1 MSKLAIHI
9 FNQSIFDGKL
19 PNKDI
24 INDLGIYWAGVADK
38 KPFYNIDKP
47 IYSSVE
53 KELSNEEIKQSILSL
68 SNNLF
73 TVENKHPLLT
83 IGDVYK
89 PFDLLLKVRF
99 KGNEKDAESYLIEQ
113 GYNDVTKYIDSLI
126 FDGKGKF
133 DAYKA
138 SEFLKSMGYIRV
150 SEVGR
155 DEITIYRK
163 VNGVMKSVNIKSDT
177 VSIFMAMIKG
187 HPKEAML
194 SNELHKARAS
204 VNNVWLLFEGTPY
217 DLQMDTK
224 NTVYRAFSNG
234 VAKITKGKLEF
245 EIVNYDK
252 LKLFIE
258 TESMKHVIEHFDIQ
272 SRKIGNF
279 EKFFR
284 YAIVGHD
291 REELTEKEAKDV
303 LAFYSV
309 IGYLLSNFKDLALNK
324 AIIFSD
330 AGADDVNR
338 NGRRGKTLIMQA
350 LRMFTPTIMKGGT
363 EFDPNYRHNHAG
375 TESIH
380 KLYFIDDVPRN
391 FNYHALY
398 TNISGGISAERK
410 GTKAVEIPYSH
421 SPKFMI
427 TTNWVVP
434 RNNNEASTIARF
446 AEYQLSNFFN
456 ASHTPQDYFN
466 EVFFQDWDK
475 EEWQLFHEFMLTCIM
490 MFLNDGLI
498 EIEYSKEAD
507 NYFAYFSNSVI
518 EEEMQRI
525 MNELKTKTEF
535 TVTDFLRE
543 HSKENLYK
551 YKPIFNS
558 RNSRDRINVWIE
570 YHKLNCKYTQHKKI
584 WESFLDNDND
594 NISVNN
600 SKSLPF

>member
-1 MSKLAIHI
+1 MSTKIAKHI
-9 FNQSIFDGKL
+9 FNTVVLNDLL
-19 PNKDI
+19 PNEDI
-24 INDLGIYWAGVADK
+24 MQSVGLHWTGVANGGITY
-38 KPFYNIDKP
+38 YNI
-47 IYSSVE
+47 E
-53 KELSNEEIKQSILSL
+53 KKDMPDNEIEKSTLSL
-68 SNNLF
+68 EKGRGVF
-73 TVENKHPLLT
+73 IIENEYPNFNV
-83 IGDVYK
+83 GDVYS
-89 PFDLLLKVRF
+89 PFDLLVKLRF
-99 KGNEKDAESYLIEQ
+99 KGDEKSAETYLITQ
-113 GYNDVTKYIDSLI
+113 GYDDVLKYIEQLI
-126 FDGKGKF
+126 FDEKGKF
-133 DAYKA
+133 DAFKA
-138 SEFLKSMGYIRV
+138 SELLRSMGYIRV
-150 SEVGR
+150 SEIGR
-155 DEITIYRK
+155 DEILIYRI

-194 SNELHKARAS
+194 ANELHKARAS
-204 VNNVWLLFEGTPY
+204 VNNVWLMFEGTPY
-217 DLQMDTK
+217 DLQMDTE
-224 NTVYRAFSNG
+224 NTVYRAYANG
-234 VAKITKGKLEF
+234 VAKITKGSLTVELIKYE
-245 EIVNYDK
+245 D
-252 LKLFIE
+252 LKLFMP
-258 TESMKHVIEHFDIQ
+258 TESMKHILKIFDVKN
-272 SRKIGNF
+272 RVIGNF

-338 NGRRGKTLIMQA
+338 NGRRGKTLIIQA
-350 LRMFTPTIMKGGT
+350 LRMFTPSIIKGGT
-363 EFDPNYRHNHAG
+363 EFDPNYRHNHAA

-434 RNNNEASTIARF
+434 RNNDEASTIARF

-456 ASHTPQDYFN
+456 ANHTPQQYFG
-466 EVFFQDWDK
+466 EVFFQDWDEK
-475 EEWQLFHEFMLTCIM
+475 EWQLFHEFILTCIM
-490 MFLNDGLI
+490 IFLNDGLI

-507 NYFAYFSNSVI
+507 NYFAYFSNGVV

-525 MNELKTKTEF
+525 MNEMRSKAEF

-543 HSKENLYK
+543 HSKEELYK

-558 RNSRDRINVWIE
+558 RNARDRINIWIE
-570 YHKLNCKYTQHKKI
+570 YHKLKWKYNTQWKK
-584 WESFLDNDND
+584 WEYDFNVKDAKN
-594 NISVNN
+594 
-600 SKSLPF
+600 LPF

>member
-1 MSKLAIHI
+1 MSTKIAKHI
-9 FNQSIFDGKL
+9 FNTVVFNDLL

-24 INDLGIYWAGVADK
+24 MQSIGLHWTGVANGGRTY
-38 KPFYNIDKP
+38 YNIEKKDMPDNEIEKSTLSIDKGSGVF
-47 IYSSVE
+47 IIE
-53 KELSNEEIKQSILSL
+53 NE
-68 SNNLF
+68 
-73 TVENKHPLLT
+73 HPNFNV
-83 IGDVYK
+83 GDVYS
-89 PFDLLLKVRF
+89 PFDLLVKLQF
-99 KGNEKDAESYLIEQ
+99 KGDEKSAETYLITQ
-113 GYNDVTKYIDSLI
+113 GYDDVLKYIEQLI
-126 FDGKGKF
+126 FDEKRKF
-133 DAYKA
+133 DAFKA
-138 SEFLKSMGYIRV
+138 SELLKSMGYIRV
-150 SEVGR
+150 SEIGR
-155 DEITIYRK
+155 DEILIYRI
-163 VNGVMKSVNIKSDT
+163 VNGVMKLVNIKSDT

-194 SNELHKARAS
+194 ANELHKARAS
-204 VNNVWLLFEGTPY
+204 VNNVWLLLEGKPY

-224 NTVYRAFSNG
+224 NTVYEAYANG
-234 VAKITKGKLEF
+234 VAKITKGSLEI
-245 EIVNYDK
+245 ELIKYED
-252 LKLFIE
+252 LKLFMP
-258 TESMKHVIEHFDIQ
+258 TESMKHILKIFDVKN
-272 SRKIGNF
+272 RVIGNF

-338 NGRRGKTLIMQA
+338 NGRRGKTLIIQA
-350 LRMFTPTIMKGGT
+350 LRMFTPSIIKGGT
-363 EFDPNYRHNHAG
+363 EFDPNYRHNHAA

-380 KLYFIDDVPRN
+380 KLYFIDDVPKN

-434 RNNNEASTIARF
+434 RNNDEASTIARF

-456 ASHTPQDYFN
+456 ANHTPQQYFG
-466 EVFFQDWDK
+466 EVFFQDWDEK
-475 EEWQLFHEFMLTCIM
+475 EWQLFHEFILTCIM
-490 MFLNDGLI
+490 IFLNDGLI

-507 NYFAYFSNSVI
+507 NYFAYFSNSVV

-525 MNELKTKTEF
+525 MNVMEAKTEF
-535 TVTDFLRE
+535 TVTDFIRE
-543 HSKENLYK
+543 HSKEELYK

-558 RNSRDRINVWIE
+558 RNARDRINIWVE
-570 YHKLNCKYTQHKKI
+570 YRKLKWKYNTQWKK
-584 WESFLDNDND
+584 WEK
-594 NISVNN
+594 NITVKDAKN
-600 SKSLPF
+600 LPF

>member
-1 MSKLAIHI
+1 MSTKIAKHI
-9 FNQSIFDGKL
+9 FNTVVFNDLL

-24 INDLGIYWAGVADK
+24 MQSIGLHWTGVANGGRTY
-38 KPFYNIDKP
+38 YNIEKKDMPDNEIEKSTLSIDKASG
-47 IYSSVE
+47 IF
-53 KELSNEEIKQSILSL
+53 I
-68 SNNLF
+68 
-73 TVENKHPLLT
+73 VENEYPNFNV
-83 IGDVYK
+83 GDVYN
-89 PFDLLLKVRF
+89 PFDLLVKLRF
-99 KGNEKDAESYLIEQ
+99 KGDEKSAETYLIAQ
-113 GYNDVTKYIDSLI
+113 GYDDVLKYIEQLI
-126 FDGKGKF
+126 FDEKRKF
-133 DAYKA
+133 DAFKA
-138 SEFLKSMGYIRV
+138 SELLKSMGYIRV
-150 SEVGR
+150 SEIGR
-155 DEITIYRK
+155 DEILIYRI

-187 HPKEAML
+187 HPKEAIL
-194 SNELHKARAS
+194 ANELHKARAS
-204 VNNVWLLFEGTPY
+204 VNNVWLMFEGKPY

-224 NTVYRAFSNG
+224 GTVYIPFANG
-234 VAKITKGKLEF
+234 VAKITKGSLTVELIKYEG
-245 EIVNYDK
+245 
-252 LKLFIE
+252 LKLFMP
-258 TESMKHVIEHFDIQ
+258 TESMKHILKVFDVKN
-272 SRKIGNF
+272 RVIGNF

-338 NGRRGKTLIMQA
+338 NGRRGKTLIIQA
-350 LRMFTPTIMKGGT
+350 LRMFTPSIIKGGT
-363 EFDPNYRHNHAG
+363 EFDPNYRHVHAG

-434 RNNNEASTIARF
+434 RNNDEASTIARF

-456 ASHTPQDYFN
+456 ANHTPQQYFG
-466 EVFFQDWDK
+466 EVFFQDWDEK
-475 EEWQLFHEFMLTCIM
+475 EWQLFHEFILTCIM
-490 MFLNDGLI
+490 VFLNDGLV

-507 NYFAYFSNSVI
+507 NYFAYFSNSVV

-525 MNELKTKTEF
+525 MNVMEAKTEF
-535 TVTDFLRE
+535 TVTDFIRE
-543 HSKENLYK
+543 HSKEELYK

-558 RNSRDRINVWIE
+558 RNARDRINIWIE
-570 YHKLNCKYTQHKKI
+570 YHKLKWKYNTQWKK
-584 WESFLDNDND
+584 WEK
-594 NISVNN
+594 NITVKDAKN
-600 SKSLPF
+600 LPF

>member
-1 MSKLAIHI
+1 MSTKIAKHI
-9 FNQSIFDGKL
+9 FNTVVFNDLL
-19 PNKDI
+19 PNEDI
-24 INDLGIYWAGVADK
+24 IRSIGINWTGVANGGITY
-38 KPFYNIDKP
+38 YNIEKKDMSDDDIEKSTLSIDKASGKF
-47 IYSSVE
+47 I
-53 KELSNEEIKQSILSL
+53 
-68 SNNLF
+68 
-73 TVENKHPLLT
+73 VENEHPDFNV
-83 IGDVYK
+83 GDVYS
-89 PFDLLLKVRF
+89 PFDLLVKLRF
-99 KGNEKDAESYLIEQ
+99 KGDEKSAETYLITQ
-113 GYNDVTKYIDSLI
+113 GYDDVLKYIEQLI
-126 FDGKGKF
+126 FDGKRKF
-133 DAYKA
+133 DAFKA
-138 SEFLKSMGYIRV
+138 SELLKSMGYIRV
-150 SEVGR
+150 SEIGR
-155 DEITIYRK
+155 DEILIYRI

-187 HPKEAML
+187 HPKEAIL
-194 SNELHKARAS
+194 ANELHKARAS
-204 VNNVWLLFEGTPY
+204 VNNVWLMFEGKPY

-224 NTVYRAFSNG
+224 DTVYIPFANG
-234 VAKITKGKLEF
+234 VAKITKGSLEI
-245 EIVNYDK
+245 ELIGYEN
-252 LKLFIE
+252 LKLFMP
-258 TESMKHVIEHFDIQ
+258 TESMKHNLKLFDV
-272 SRKIGNF
+272 RNRVIGNF

-284 YAIVGHD
+284 CAIVGHD

-330 AGADDVNR
+330 AGADDVKR
-338 NGRRGKTLIMQA
+338 NGRRGKTLIIQA
-350 LRMFTPTIMKGGT
+350 LRMFAPSIIKGGT

-434 RNNNEASTIARF
+434 RNNDEASTIARF

-456 ASHTPQDYFN
+456 ANHTPQQYFG
-466 EVFFQDWDK
+466 EVFFQDWDEK
-475 EEWQLFHEFMLTCIM
+475 EWQLFHEFILTCIM

-498 EIEYSKEAD
+498 EIEYSKESD
-507 NYFAYFSNSVI
+507 NYFAYFSNSVV

-525 MNELKTKTEF
+525 MNEMGTNTEF

-543 HSKENLYK
+543 HSKEELYK

-558 RNSRDRINVWIE
+558 RNARDRINIWIE
-570 YHKLNCKYTQHKKI
+570 YHKLKWKYNTQWKK
-584 WESFLDNDND
+584 WEYDFNVKDAKN
-594 NISVNN
+594 
-600 SKSLPF
+600 LPF

>member
-1 MSKLAIHI
+1 MSTKIAKHI
-9 FNQSIFDGKL
+9 FNTVVFNDLL
-19 PNKDI
+19 PNEDI
-24 INDLGIYWAGVADK
+24 MQSVGLHWTGVANGGITY
-38 KPFYNIDKP
+38 YNI
-47 IYSSVE
+47 E
-53 KELSNEEIKQSILSL
+53 KKDMPDNEIEKSTLSL
-68 SNNLF
+68 EKGRGVF
-73 TVENKHPLLT
+73 IIENEYPNFNV
-83 IGDVYK
+83 GDVYS
-89 PFDLLLKVRF
+89 PFDLLVKLRF
-99 KGNEKDAESYLIEQ
+99 KGDEKSAETYLITQ
-113 GYNDVTKYIDSLI
+113 GYDDVLKYIEQLI
-126 FDGKGKF
+126 FDEKGKF
-133 DAYKA
+133 DAFKA
-138 SEFLKSMGYIRV
+138 SGLLKSMGYIRV
-150 SEVGR
+150 SEIGR
-155 DEITIYRK
+155 DEILIYRI

-194 SNELHKARAS
+194 ANELHKARAS
-204 VNNVWLLFEGTPY
+204 VNNVWLMFEGIPY
-217 DLQMDTK
+217 DLQMDTE
-224 NTVYRAFSNG
+224 NTVYRAYANG
-234 VAKITKGKLEF
+234 VAKITKGSL
-245 EIVNYDK
+245 IVELTKYED
-252 LKLFIE
+252 LKLFMP
-258 TESMKHVIEHFDIQ
+258 TESMKHILKIFDVKN
-272 SRKIGNF
+272 RVIGNF

-338 NGRRGKTLIMQA
+338 NGRRGKTLIIQA
-350 LRMFTPTIMKGGT
+350 LRMFTPSIIKGGT
-363 EFDPNYRHNHAG
+363 EFDPNYRHNHAA

-410 GTKAVEIPYSH
+410 GIKAVEIPYSH

-434 RNNNEASTIARF
+434 RNNDEASTIARF

-456 ASHTPQDYFN
+456 ANHTPQQYFG
-466 EVFFQDWDK
+466 EVFFQDWDEK
-475 EEWQLFHEFMLTCIM
+475 EWQLFHEFILTCIM
-490 MFLNDGLI
+490 IFLNDGLI

-507 NYFAYFSNSVI
+507 NYFAYFSNSVV

-525 MNELKTKTEF
+525 MNVMEAKTEF
-535 TVTDFLRE
+535 TVTDFIRE
-543 HSKENLYK
+543 HSKETLYK

-558 RNSRDRINVWIE
+558 RNARDRINIWIE
-570 YHKLNCKYTQHKKI
+570 YHKLKWKYNTQWKK
-584 WESFLDNDND
+584 WEYDFNVKDAE
-594 NISVNN
+594 I
-600 SKSLPF
+600 LPF

>member
-1 MSKLAIHI
+1 MSTKIAKHI
-9 FNQSIFDGKL
+9 FNTVVLNDLL
-19 PNKDI
+19 PNEDI
-24 INDLGIYWAGVADK
+24 MQSVGLHWTGVANGGITY
-38 KPFYNIDKP
+38 YNI
-47 IYSSVE
+47 E
-53 KELSNEEIKQSILSL
+53 KKDMPDNEIEKSTLSL
-68 SNNLF
+68 EKGRGVF
-73 TVENKHPLLT
+73 IIENEYPNFNV
-83 IGDVYK
+83 GDVYS
-89 PFDLLLKVRF
+89 PFDLLVKLRF
-99 KGNEKDAESYLIEQ
+99 KGDEKSAETYLITQ
-113 GYNDVTKYIDSLI
+113 GYDDVLKYIEQLI
-126 FDGKGKF
+126 FDEKGKF
-133 DAYKA
+133 DAFKA
-138 SEFLKSMGYIRV
+138 SELLRSMGYIRV
-150 SEVGR
+150 SEIGR
-155 DEITIYRK
+155 DEILIYRI

-194 SNELHKARAS
+194 ANELHKARAS
-204 VNNVWLLFEGTPY
+204 VNNVWLMFEGTPY
-217 DLQMDTK
+217 DLQMDTE
-224 NTVYRAFSNG
+224 NTVYRAYANG
-234 VAKITKGKLEF
+234 VAKITKGSLTVELIKYE
-245 EIVNYDK
+245 D
-252 LKLFIE
+252 LKLFMP
-258 TESMKHVIEHFDIQ
+258 TESMKHILKIFDVKN
-272 SRKIGNF
+272 RVIGNF

-338 NGRRGKTLIMQA
+338 NGRRGKTLIIQA
-350 LRMFTPTIMKGGT
+350 LRMFTPSIIKGGT

-434 RNNNEASTIARF
+434 RNNDEASTIARF

-456 ASHTPQDYFN
+456 ANHTPQQYFG
-466 EVFFQDWDK
+466 EVFFQDWDEK
-475 EEWQLFHEFMLTCIM
+475 EWQLFHEFILTCIM
-490 MFLNDGLI
+490 IFLNDGLI

-507 NYFAYFSNSVI
+507 NYFAYFSNGVV

-525 MNELKTKTEF
+525 MNEMRSKAEF

-543 HSKENLYK
+543 HSKEELYK

-558 RNSRDRINVWIE
+558 RNARDRINIWIE
-570 YHKLNCKYTQHKKI
+570 YHKLKWKYNTQWKK
-584 WESFLDNDND
+584 WEYDFNVKDAKN
-594 NISVNN
+594 
-600 SKSLPF
+600 LPF

>member
-1 MSKLAIHI
+1 VKL
-9 FNQSIFDGKL
+9 
-19 PNKDI
+19 
-24 INDLGIYWAGVADK
+24 
-38 KPFYNIDKP
+38 
-47 IYSSVE
+47 
-53 KELSNEEIKQSILSL
+53 
-68 SNNLF
+68 
-73 TVENKHPLLT
+73 
-83 IGDVYK
+83 
-89 PFDLLLKVRF
+89 RF
-99 KGNEKDAESYLIEQ
+99 KGDEKSAETYLITQ
-113 GYNDVTKYIDSLI
+113 GYDDVLKYIEQLI
-126 FDGKGKF
+126 FDEKGKF
-133 DAYKA
+133 DAFKA
-138 SEFLKSMGYIRV
+138 SELLKSMGYIRV
-150 SEVGR
+150 SEIGR
-155 DEITIYRK
+155 DEILIYRI

-194 SNELHKARAS
+194 ANELHKARAS
-204 VNNVWLLFEGTPY
+204 VNNVWLLLEGKPY

-224 NTVYRAFSNG
+224 NTVYEAYANG
-234 VAKITKGKLEF
+234 VAKITKGSLEI
-245 EIVNYDK
+245 ELIKYED
-252 LKLFIE
+252 LKLFMP
-258 TESMKHVIEHFDIQ
+258 TESMKHILKIFDVKN
-272 SRKIGNF
+272 RVIGNF

-338 NGRRGKTLIMQA
+338 NGRRGKTLIIQA
-350 LRMFTPTIMKGGT
+350 LRMFTPSIIKGGT

-434 RNNNEASTIARF
+434 RNNDEASTIARF

-456 ASHTPQDYFN
+456 ANRTPQQYFG
-466 EVFFQDWDK
+466 EVFFQDWDEK
-475 EEWQLFHEFMLTCIM
+475 EWQLFHEFILTCIM
-490 MFLNDGLI
+490 MFLNDGLV

-507 NYFAYFSNSVI
+507 NYFAYFSNSVV

-525 MNELKTKTEF
+525 MNVMEAKTEF
-535 TVTDFLRE
+535 TVTDFIRE
-543 HSKENLYK
+543 HSKEELYK

-558 RNSRDRINVWIE
+558 RNARDRINIWIE
-570 YHKLNCKYTQHKKI
+570 YHKLKWKYNTQWKK
-584 WESFLDNDND
+584 WEK
-594 NISVNN
+594 NITV
-600 SKSLPF
+600 KDAEILPF

>member
-1 MSKLAIHI
+1 MSAKIAKHI
-9 FNQSIFDGKL
+9 FNKVVFNDLLPNEAVMQSI
-19 PNKDI
+19 
-24 INDLGIYWAGVADK
+24 DLHWTGVANGGITY
-38 KPFYNIDKP
+38 YNIEKKDMPDDEIEKSTLSIDKVSGVF
-47 IYSSVE
+47 I
-53 KELSNEEIKQSILSL
+53 
-68 SNNLF
+68 
-73 TVENKHPLLT
+73 VENEYPDFNV
-83 IGDVYK
+83 GDVYS
-89 PFDLLLKVRF
+89 PFDLLVKLRF
-99 KGNEKDAESYLIEQ
+99 NGDEKSAETYLIVQ
-113 GYNDVTKYIDSLI
+113 GYDDVLKYIEQLI

-133 DAYKA
+133 DAFKA
-138 SEFLKSMGYIRV
+138 SELLKSMGYIRV
-150 SEVGR
+150 SEIGR
-155 DEITIYRK
+155 DEILIYRI

-187 HPKEAML
+187 HPKESVLA
-194 SNELHKARAS
+194 NELHKKRAS
-204 VNNVWLLFEGTPY
+204 VNNVWLMFEGTPY

-224 NTVYRAFSNG
+224 DTVYRAYANG

-272 SRKIGNF
+272 KRKMGNF

-284 YAIVGHD
+284 CAIVGHD

-338 NGRRGKTLIMQA
+338 NGRRGKTLIIQA
-350 LRMFTPTIMKGGT
+350 LRMFTPTIMKGGS
-363 EFDPNYRHNHAG
+363 EFDPNYRHVHAG

-380 KLYFIDDVPRN
+380 KLYFIDDAPRN

-421 SPKFMI
+421 SPKFVI

-434 RNNNEASTIARF
+434 RNNDEASTIARF

-466 EVFFQDWDK
+466 ETFFQDWNK
-475 EEWQLFHEFMLTCIM
+475 EEWQLFHEFILTCIM
-490 MFLNDGLI
+490 VFLNNGLI

-507 NYFAYFSNSVI
+507 NYFAYFSNSVV

-525 MNELKTKTEF
+525 MNEMRTKTEF

-543 HSKENLYK
+543 HSKEELYK

-558 RNSRDRINVWIE
+558 RNARDRINVWIE
-570 YHKLNCKYTQHKKI
+570 YHKSNWKYNKQWKK
-584 WESFLDNDND
+584 WEN
-594 NISVNN
+594 NINVKDAKN
-600 SKSLPF
+600 SPF

>member
-1 MSKLAIHI
+1 MSTKIAKHI
-9 FNQSIFDGKL
+9 FNTVVFNDLL

-24 INDLGIYWAGVADK
+24 MQSIGLHWTGVANGGRTY
-38 KPFYNIDKP
+38 YNIEKKDMPDDEIEKSTLSIDKASGVF
-47 IYSSVE
+47 I
-53 KELSNEEIKQSILSL
+53 
-68 SNNLF
+68 
-73 TVENKHPLLT
+73 VENECPNFNV
-83 IGDVYK
+83 GDVYS
-89 PFDLLLKVRF
+89 PFDLLVKLRF
-99 KGNEKDAESYLIEQ
+99 KGDEKSAETYLIMQ
-113 GYNDVTKYIDSLI
+113 GYDDVLRYIEQLI
-126 FDGKGKF
+126 FDEKGKF
-133 DAYKA
+133 DAFKA
-138 SEFLKSMGYIRV
+138 SELLKSMGYIRV
-150 SEVGR
+150 SEIGR
-155 DEITIYRK
+155 DEILIYRI

-194 SNELHKARAS
+194 ANELHKARAS
-204 VNNVWLLFEGTPY
+204 VNNVWLMFEGKPY

-224 NTVYRAFSNG
+224 GTVYIPFANG
-234 VAKITKGKLEF
+234 VAKITKGSLTVELIKYEG
-245 EIVNYDK
+245 
-252 LKLFIE
+252 LKLFMP
-258 TESMKHVIEHFDIQ
+258 TESMKHILKIFDVKN
-272 SRKIGNF
+272 RVIGNF

-338 NGRRGKTLIMQA
+338 NGRRGKTLIIQA
-350 LRMFTPTIMKGGT
+350 LRMFTPSIIKGGT
-363 EFDPNYRHNHAG
+363 EFDPNYRHVHAG

-434 RNNNEASTIARF
+434 RNNDEASTVARF

-456 ASHTPQDYFN
+456 ANRTPQQYFG
-466 EVFFQDWDK
+466 EVFFQDWDEK
-475 EEWQLFHEFMLTCIM
+475 EWQLFHEFILTCIM
-490 MFLNDGLI
+490 VFLNDGLI

-507 NYFAYFSNSVI
+507 NYFAYFSNSVV

-525 MNELKTKTEF
+525 MNEMRSKAEF
-535 TVTDFLRE
+535 TVTDFIRE
-543 HSKENLYK
+543 HSKEELYK

-558 RNSRDRINVWIE
+558 RNARDRINIWIE
-570 YHKLNCKYTQHKKI
+570 YHKLKWKYNTQWKK
-584 WESFLDNDND
+584 WEHDFNVKDAKN
-594 NISVNN
+594 
-600 SKSLPF
+600 LPF